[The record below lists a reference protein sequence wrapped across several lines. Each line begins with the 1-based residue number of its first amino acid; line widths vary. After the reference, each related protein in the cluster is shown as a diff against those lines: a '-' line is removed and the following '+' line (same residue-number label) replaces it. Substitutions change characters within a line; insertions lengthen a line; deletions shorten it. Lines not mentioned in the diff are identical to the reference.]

1 MTKQSIT
8 TQLDSIVTA
17 ITEEIT
23 LSVAEQIKK
32 LVKAEVQKQFSEVK
46 PSKKSAAPVSEI
58 ISGDQIK
65 GGIITEFSSTGIDDR
80 ATNCVLT
87 LLDESVV
94 IENNLLTKDLTV
106 QGNLDV
112 RGTLLDTSVFYK
124 QLTNLISAEV
134 AKSAPVHTIN
144 TVPDQELIPVTENNI
159 AITDTLD
166 SAITT
171 SSLTKLGILKSLEVD
186 GESWQNGTL
195 YVGEHKI
202 GVNTLAPASVFN
214 ICDEETEIRIGKLRY
229 GVVHI
234 CAPSFQ
240 TLILS
245 SNHKPNV
252 VLGHDGSAKIDDLRI
267 NHTKITSS
275 STPPTDDSIKGH
287 IVFNSNPTVGGP
299 IGWVYL
305 GDNAWGNFGT
315 ID

>member
-1 MTKQSIT
+1 MSKTNIT
-8 TQLDSIVTA
+8 NQLDSIVAA

-23 LSVAEQIKK
+23 NSVTAQIKK
-32 LVKAEVQKQFSEVK
+32 LVAAEVQKQFGDAK
-46 PSKKSAAPVSEI
+46 PPKKGAAITGI

-65 GGIITEFSSTGIDDR
+65 GGIITEFGSTGIDDR

-106 QGNLDV
+106 QGNLDI
-112 RGTLLDTSVFYK
+112 RGQLVDNSAFYK
-124 QLTNLISAEV
+124 QLTNIIANEIEKSVPV
-134 AKSAPVHTIN
+134 AVTREPGAT
-144 TVPDQELIPVTENNI
+144 QELNSSVST
-159 AITDTLD
+159 ALD

-171 SSLTKLGILKSLEVD
+171 SSLTKVGILKTLEVD

-202 GVNTLAPASVFN
+202 GVNTLSPVSVLN
-214 ICDEETEIRIGKLRY
+214 ICDEETELRIGKLRY
-229 GVVHI
+229 GVAHI
-234 CAPSFQ
+234 CAPSYQ

-252 VLGHDGSAKIDDLRI
+252 VLGHDGSAQIDDLRI
-267 NHTKITSS
+267 EHTKITSS
-275 STPPTDDSIKGH
+275 DTPPVDESIKGH
-287 IVFNSNPTVGGP
+287 IVLNSNPTVGGP

-305 GDNAWGNFGT
+305 GSGNWGNFGT